1 MKILVSCLG
10 YDSGKSGI
18 SVYMRNVVKWLESPR
33 NDITLVVESDA
44 SKDFGNAKKI
54 VVPRFFSKSL
64 MGYLWHIFALP
75 LIAKNYDCL
84 LVLAGNRRFCPFGIF
99 PKVGV
104 VHDLS
109 QYHVRSKYGALR
121 MFQLMKIQPV
131 LGKTFD
137 AIAAISLSTK
147 EDISMYWG
155 VPPEQIELNY
165 NGISPATE
173 PDYKI
178 LGKLGLDKYILYVSR
193 IEHPAKNHVGLIKA
207 FESLPSEIGKDY
219 KLVFVGQDWNGA
231 ETVRRTARD
240 SSRGGNIVFTGFVS
254 DGELS
259 ALYQKASLF
268 VFPSLAEG
276 FGLGLVEAM
285 SRGIPCACSNVAAL
299 AEVGGDA
306 VLQFNPRDTGE
317 MAAAVSSILQN
328 RDLSRKLS
336 LLGIERAKMFS
347 WRAHAEKLLELCRKV
362 SSAND
367 SVKIFGIPFFNG
379 RMNDVVEML
388 AKRAERKLKTSVAFV
403 NTHYLNCAYENA
415 EQRARLRKFNF
426 VFPDGVGVKWACRI
440 LDEHYRD
447 NLNGTDMLPNLCR
460 IACRKNLSL
469 FFLGG
474 REGVAARAAENLKSM
489 FQGLNVVGTE
499 SGYFDDTEKTITLI
513 NERKPDFLFVGL
525 GAGLQEKWVV
535 ENIDR
540 LDCAVAFAI
549 GGVCDVY
556 SGDLKRNPVLRRLG
570 LEWFGRLLQEPVRLF
585 GRYVAGNPLFCIR
598 VFAYKFFGKCGYGKD
613 Q

>member
-1 MKILVSCLG
+1 MKLLISCLG

-18 SVYMRNVVKWLESPR
+18 SVYMRNAVKELESASI
-33 NDITLVVESDA
+33 DITLVVESDA
-44 SKDFGNAKKI
+44 SEDFGGAKKI
-54 VVPRFFSKSL
+54 VVPHIFSKSL

-75 LIAKNYDCL
+75 RIAKSYDCL
-84 LVLAGNRRFCPFGIF
+84 LVLAGNRRFCPFGKF

-109 QYHVRSKYGALR
+109 QYHVKSKYGALR
-121 MFQLMKIQPV
+121 MFQLTKVQPK

-137 AIAAISLSTK
+137 GIAAISLSTK
-147 EDISMYWG
+147 KDISKYWG
-155 VPPEQIELNY
+155 IPPEQIELNY

-178 LGKLGLDKYILYVSR
+178 LEKLKLDKYILYVSR

-207 FESLPSEIGKDY
+207 FESLPTAIAKDC

-231 ETVRRTARD
+231 DTVRRIAKE
-240 SSRGGNIVFTGFVS
+240 SPLSGNIVFTGFVS

-259 ALYQKASLF
+259 ALYKKTSLF
-268 VFPSLAEG
+268 VFPSFSEG
-276 FGLGLVEAM
+276 FGLGLAEAM
-285 SRGIPCACSNVAAL
+285 SRGIPCACSNATAL

-306 VLQFNPRDTGE
+306 VLQFNPHDTKE
-317 MAAAVSSILQN
+317 MAAAISSILANPELAQ
-328 RDLSRKLS
+328 KLAVS
-336 LLGIERAKMFS
+336 GKERSKMFS
-347 WRAHAEKLLELCRKV
+347 WETHAQKLLELCRNV
-362 SSAND
+362 SAKND

-379 RMNDVVEML
+379 RMDEVVEML
-388 AKRAERKLKTSVAFV
+388 GARAVRKQKTSVAFI

-415 EQRARLRKFNF
+415 EQRRRLRKFDF
-426 VFPDGVGVKWACRI
+426 VFPDGVGVKWACKI

-447 NLNGTDMLPNLCR
+447 NLNGTDMLPKLCR
-460 IACRKNLSL
+460 IACKKNLSL

-489 FQGLNVVGTE
+489 FRGLKIAGAE
-499 SGYFDDTEKTITLI
+499 SGYFDDTEKMVSLI

-525 GAGLQEKWVV
+525 GAELQEKWVI

-540 LDCAVAFAI
+540 LDCAAVFAI

-556 SGDLKRNPVLRRLG
+556 SGDLKRNPVLRKLG

-585 GRYVAGNPLFCIR
+585 GRYVVGNPLFCIR
-598 VFAYKFFGKCGYGKD
+598 VLAYKFFGKCGYGKD